1 MWFVCQLSIPVSCRV
16 LTILLTRHGHTDL
29 SEPDRYL
36 GRRIPASL
44 SDKGRHAA
52 QALGERL
59 KSVPIDRVISS
70 PLERAQETARLIVGD
85 RQLDVETD
93 ERMIE
98 FDYGGV
104 GRDDDGRGIR
114 EARMTSTSYTT
125 PTRRYTAG
133 RWRERQS
140 GRPAGHGAD
149 RYLLEWWGG
158 DGDRT
163 VLLVGHSSINR
174 VLLAAVTGVP
184 MADYRRRFLQDWAN
198 LTVLRW
204 DNPDSGPL
212 LVLSTTWRTTVAS
225 AGDDLELI
233 RH

>member
-1 MWFVCQLSIPVSCRV
+1 V

-44 SDKGRHAA
+44 SERGRLHAS
-52 QALGERL
+52 ALGERL

-70 PLERAQETARLIVGD
+70 PLERAHETAQLIVGD
-85 RQLDVETD
+85 RGLEVETD
-93 ERMIE
+93 ERLIE
-98 FDYGGV
+98 FDYGSWEGMTTDEVNAQMPDQYELYDANPAIFRPGGGENGQDAARRAVALIDYLV
-104 GRDDDGRGIR
+104 G
-114 EARMTSTSYTT
+114 
-125 PTRRYTAG
+125 
-133 RWRERQS
+133 
-140 GRPAGHGAD
+140 
-149 RYLLEWWGG
+149 WWGG
-158 DGDRT
+158 EGDRT

-184 MADYRRRFLQDWAN
+184 LPDYRRRFLQDWVN

-204 DNPDSGPL
+204 PDADSGPL
-212 LVLSTTWRTTVAS
+212 LVTVNDTS
-225 AGDDLELI
+225 HIPEI

>member
-1 MWFVCQLSIPVSCRV
+1 V

-59 KSVPIDRVISS
+59 KSVQIDRVISS
-70 PLERAQETARLIVGD
+70 PLERAYETARLIVGD

-98 FDYGGV
+98 FDYGGWE
-104 GRDDDGRGIR
+104 G
-114 EARMTSTSYTT
+114 MTTDEVSQKLHDQYELYDAN
-125 PTRRYTAG
+125 PAIYRPGGGENGNQAG
-133 RWRERQS
+133 ER
-140 GRPAGHGAD
+140 AMALIE
-149 RYLLEWWGG
+149 YLLEWWGG

-204 DNPDSGPL
+204 DNLDSGPL
-212 LVLSTTWRTTVAS
+212 LVLVNDMAHNRGATGDTWS
-225 AGDDLELI
+225 
-233 RH
+233 